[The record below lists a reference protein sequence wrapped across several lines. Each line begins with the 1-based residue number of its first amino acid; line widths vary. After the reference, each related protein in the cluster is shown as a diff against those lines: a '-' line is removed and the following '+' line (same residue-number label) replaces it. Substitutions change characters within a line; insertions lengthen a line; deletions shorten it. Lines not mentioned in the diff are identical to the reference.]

1 MAKMIKTIKYSYKD
15 HGPNYEVNMEID
27 LDRFERQFNE
37 AQYLLDSMVMD
48 SMARFMPMQ
57 TGTFINVTR
66 AMSSAIAGTGKVYAA
81 APPMGRFL
89 YEGLVMVDPVT
100 MSPFARKGVKK
111 VVTDRKLVLNAH
123 AHPNAQDHWF
133 DAAAK
138 ADGKRWVVKV
148 KRKAG
153 GG

>member
-1 MAKMIKTIKYSYKD
+1 
-15 HGPNYEVNMEID
+15 MEID

-48 SMARFMPMQ
+48 SMVRFMPMQ

-153 GG
+153 SG